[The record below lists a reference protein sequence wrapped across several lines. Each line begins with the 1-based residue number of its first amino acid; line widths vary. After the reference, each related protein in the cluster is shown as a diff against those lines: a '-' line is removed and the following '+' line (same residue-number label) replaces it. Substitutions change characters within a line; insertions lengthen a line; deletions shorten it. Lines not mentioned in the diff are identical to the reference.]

1 LSEPMNDYVM
11 ILILININTNMNMGG
26 LNLTQFLIVI
36 LLY

>member
-1 LSEPMNDYVM
+1 MNDYVM